1 MIAVSCLVA
10 ELIKTHPQV
19 VPISGYTNLAYG
31 EVINTMLPPKN
42 TTTWALRGGDGSV
55 EVLRDSVYVD
65 ACHHWVPGADS

>member
-19 VPISGYTNLAYG
+19 VPISGYTNLAGG

-42 TTTWALRGGDGSV
+42 TTT
-55 EVLRDSVYVD
+55 
-65 ACHHWVPGADS
+65 PGVQCPDDIRELLAGITTARRNQP